1 MGRKNKFTRRSVLPI
16 LGSSFLLPFLGKA
29 EVLEAESIEDES
41 YEILIKPDGTPV
53 KVKKSSLKKAK
64 VVKKKISN
72 KGFMN
77 WLGKKL

>member
-1 MGRKNKFTRRSVLPI
+1 MGQKNKFTRRSVIPI

-29 EVLEAESIEDES
+29 AVLESETVEDET

-53 KVKKSSLKKAK
+53 KVKKSSLKNAR
-64 VVKKKISN
+64 VLKKKISN

>member
-1 MGRKNKFTRRSVLPI
+1 MGKKNKFTRRSFLPI
-16 LGSSFLLPFLGKA
+16 LGSSFLLPILGKA
-29 EVLEAESIEDES
+29 EVLETESIEDDS

-72 KGFMN
+72 KGFMS